1 MSYKSR
7 ARSNIATTKLM
18 ISLQVV
24 YDLMRM
30 IAQDKTRMV
39 MAATSDVVI
48 APIMTRDVKT
58 TSVMTVTGG

>member
-7 ARSNIATTKLM
+7 ARSNIATTKSM

-30 IAQDKTRMV
+30 IALDKTRMF

-48 APIMTRDVKT
+48 APITTRDVKM